1 MTTTARTKCST
12 GFDFRGMFTEENST
26 TEPTKVQARER
37 FELLRTAVEDLGQVS
52 AGQVI
57 IH

>member
-37 FELLRTAVEDLGQVS
+37 FELLRTAVEDLDRCQRGRS
-52 AGQVI
+52 
-57 IH
+57 